1 MTASLHIEK
10 WVWPMV
16 RSCWTFR
23 LVSLRRVRDAW
34 VKCALEYKECAT

>member
-16 RSCWTFR
+16 RSCWPFC
-23 LVSLRRVRDAW
+23 LVALRRVRDAW
-34 VKCALEYKECAT
+34 VICDLEYKEYAK